1 MMDENVWKLCKWAVG
16 LTLFG
21 YVPMVLALKALRG
34 NGAFVQIGQML
45 GIY

>member
-1 MMDENVWKLCKWAVG
+1 MDEHIWKLCKWAVG

-21 YVPMVLALKALRG
+21 YVPMVLALKVLRG
-34 NGAFVQIGQML
+34 SGAFERIGQML